1 VVLPLGQRLKKI
13 CLHPITI
20 TAGTVLLIGTIGG
33 GIALW
38 VWIDRQLAPLLQKE
52 LTKTLNRPVQ
62 VGELEGLSLNG
73 KLRFGPSEIPATSTD
88 SDRASVKAV
97 EVTFN
102 PLQLVWNRTLELDV
116 ALIEP
121 DIYLEQDPDKR
132 WVATK
137 IQRQTGGGGF
147 IKTDLQVIRAERGN
161 LALVP
166 LPKEG
171 QPKLPVG
178 LKQVNGNARLLE
190 EGQLINF
197 DLTGLPANGGNLK
210 VKGEARPSTEEIN
223 VAVAGQKLPA
233 PDIGRLIRLQ
243 GVSILAGQAEG
254 NLTLQ
259 LRPKMPTLISGTTR
273 LENSIFEIAEVPQ
286 LFTRSTGNLS
296 FKGTEVGFEDV
307 TTTYGQIPGRVSGT
321 IDPKTGFNISA
332 RTSPVELPRALQT
345 LNLKLP
351 VAASGQL
358 QADIRLT
365 GDIEDPILLG
375 TVVTTKPAKVDRLNF
390 RSLRSNFQLIDNR
403 LSITGF
409 RAQPTLGGSI
419 AGVGQVNLGRKP
431 STIFNLQAENLPG
444 DALANL
450 YGAKPPIKIGAVGG
464 KAQVFGPEGNLQ
476 TAIQFSAPQATYP
489 ATGIV
494 VVTPKNEIV
503 FPEATLQVGS
513 GVVKGQGQIAN
524 NRWLASLQT
533 ANVPGQSL
541 APLLDNKVP
550 PIFQGLIS
558 GNFNLAGNLNTSGQS
573 SLQATGAGQLQYSEG
588 RVTASNLRIANDRW
602 QGNFTANS
610 LPISRLAPDIPSN
623 FQGGTIAGNFNL
635 SGKLTAFKP
644 ETLQGNGEGRIAFPN
659 GAVQAANLQFN
670 DGRWRGNFTTQ
681 RLPISRLADDVPA
694 NFGIGVIAGRFN
706 LSGSLAKVNA
716 SNIQGSGAGVVNFP
730 DGRIATNNL
739 RLDSGNWRGN
749 FGINQLAIA
758 RLAPETPANF
768 KVGQISGNFN
778 IAGNVESLTPEN
790 LTGIGTG
797 VVSFPDGTIN
807 ASTLQFNNGQWNG
820 NFAIDRLKLARLAPE
835 TPPNF
840 KPGLLSGN
848 FNLAGTTESL
858 APENL
863 RGNGSG
869 RISFSDGTINASTLQ
884 FNNGQWNGNFA
895 IDRLKLARL
904 APETPPNFKPGLLS
918 GNFNLAGTTE
928 SLAPENLRGNGSG
941 RISFSDGIINA
952 STLQFNNGQWNGNFA
967 IDRLKLARLAP
978 ETPPNFKPG
987 LLTGNFNL
995 AGTTESLTPED
1006 LRGNGTGRI
1015 SFTDGTINAN
1025 ALRFNNGQ
1033 WNGNFAIDNLK
1044 VGRLAPETPP
1054 NFKPG
1059 LITGNFNLA
1068 GTTESLS
1075 PEDLRGSGSGTV
1087 SFTDGLIKASTL
1099 AFNNG
1104 KWQGDLAIDNL
1115 TIARLSPDLPPSVKD
1130 GKLTGN
1136 FDLSGSLA
1144 SFKPETLEGQG
1155 KGTLNVLGGTI
1166 AASTLVFNNGRW
1178 QGNLTADNLNLENL
1192 AKLAPTNGDLPL
1204 KGNLNATVNAG
1215 GSLADFDPQ
1224 TIQLAGNL
1232 RLEDLVIQNLAF
1244 DPVLQGQVKVAPK
1257 QGVNLQLAGV
1267 QDRIELALA
1276 PNYRPLSFLVKLDE
1290 ASAVGKSQGDRL
1302 LVSTQNIPLNLL
1314 TSFAPLPEPIA
1325 SRPIGGNLSGDFDIN
1340 LANLNIS
1347 GTNVAIAKPSIGTL
1361 VGDSLTG
1368 NFSYTGKTATFN
1380 DIAFQKGQSRYLLGG
1395 SVNLAGNDPQ
1405 FQAKLEIPQGRIQDV
1420 LTALQISELADLT
1433 GGFGN
1438 RDPGSASDIPTIT
1451 AGIPEASLLEQIR
1464 RLAEIEVGLQQQ
1476 RQRRQTALIPEL
1488 RDLSGNFSGEISVAG
1503 SLKQGINAN
1512 FNLQGQEWKWQR
1524 YQADRIIA
1532 QGSFADGIL
1541 TLLPLRISSNDSLF
1555 AFSGTIGGE
1564 EQSGQVQIQNLPA
1577 ENITSFVNL
1586 PLDLTGKLNGTATLS
1601 GSITNPQA
1609 RGEID
1614 LARGTL
1620 NQTPLQ
1626 SAQGSF
1632 NYADSRLDFSS
1643 TAIVTGTDPIQITGS
1658 FPYQLPFASVPPS
1671 SDQLTLDVNVA
1682 NQGLALLNLVSS
1694 GQVNWVDGQG
1704 RVDLAVRGNID
1715 RETGEIQQLVAQGVA
1730 TVDGATISSQ
1740 ALQDAPLTEVT
1751 GKILFDLDRVQV
1763 ESLQGKFSDGQI
1775 LVAGSI
1781 PIFEPLAT
1789 DNPLTVTLDRL
1800 ALNIKGRYN
1809 GGANGKVT
1817 VTGSVLEPA
1826 IGGEIE
1832 LANGQI
1838 LLEEEAEAST
1848 APEPVSVK
1856 DVRTKQAEA
1865 AQTEAEA
1872 SRVGFNNLKLT
1883 LGRDVQITRPPIL
1896 NFLAT
1901 GDITINGTLDDIRPE
1916 GKVELKRGQVN
1927 LFTTQFRLDRGYPQ
1941 TATFRSAG
1949 GLTPYLDVRLVAT
1962 VPETTRSRVL
1972 NDPFLSAEISDAPT
1986 NYLGSLRTV
1995 RIQARVTGSADRLN
2009 ENLELTSN
2017 PPRSETEIVALL
2029 GGGFV
2034 ETLGRGE
2041 TTLGLANL
2049 AGSALLGNIQNAIGD
2064 AIGLSEFR
2072 LFPTVVTSERRG
2084 SSTLGFGA
2092 EAGVDITD
2100 KLSASILTI
2109 LNADQLPQYSIRY
2122 RVNDEVLLR
2131 GSTDFSGDTRAV
2143 VEYESR
2149 F

>member
-1 VVLPLGQRLKKI
+1 V
-13 CLHPITI
+13 
-20 TAGTVLLIGTIGG
+20 
-33 GIALW
+33 
-38 VWIDRQLAPLLQKE
+38 
-52 LTKTLNRPVQ
+52 
-62 VGELEGLSLNG
+62 
-73 KLRFGPSEIPATSTD
+73 
-88 SDRASVKAV
+88 
-97 EVTFN
+97 
-102 PLQLVWNRTLELDV
+102 
-116 ALIEP
+116 
-121 DIYLEQDPDKR
+121 
-132 WVATK
+132 
-137 IQRQTGGGGF
+137 
-147 IKTDLQVIRAERGN
+147 
-161 LALVP
+161 LVP
-166 LPKEG
+166 LPKAG
-171 QPKLPVG
+171 QPKIPVG
-178 LKQVNGNARLLE
+178 LKQVSGNARLLE
-190 EGQLINF
+190 EGRLINF

-210 VKGEARPSTEEIN
+210 VKGEARPATEEIN
-223 VAVAGQKLPA
+223 LTVSGQKLPA
-233 PDIGRLIRLQ
+233 LDISRLIRLQ
-243 GVSILAGQAEG
+243 GVNILAGQAEG
-254 NLTLQ
+254 NLTVQ
-259 LRPKMPTLISGTTR
+259 LRPKLPTLISGTTR
-273 LENSIFEIAEVPQ
+273 LENSSFEIAEVPQ
-286 LFTRSTGNLS
+286 LFTRSSGNLS
-296 FKGTEVGFEDV
+296 FKGTETRFENV

-321 IDPKTGFNISA
+321 IDPQSGYNISA
-332 RTSPVELPRALQT
+332 RTAPVELPKALQT
-345 LNLKLP
+345 LKLKLP

-358 QADIRLT
+358 QADIQLT
-365 GDIEDPILLG
+365 GGIKDPILLG

-390 RSLRSNFQLIDNR
+390 QSVRSNFQLIDNR

-409 RAQPTLGGSI
+409 RAQPSLGGSI
-419 AGVGQVNLGRKP
+419 AGVGQINLGQKT
-431 STIFNLQAENLPG
+431 STTFNLQAENLPG

-450 YGAKPPIKIGAVGG
+450 YGAKLPIKIGAVGG

-494 VVTPKNEIV
+494 VITPKNEIV

-541 APLLDNKVP
+541 GPLLDNKVP

-573 SLQATGAGQLQYSEG
+573 SLQARGAGQLQYNEG
-588 RVTASNLRIANDRW
+588 TVTASNLRIGDDRW
-602 QGNFTANS
+602 QGNFTTNG
-610 LPISRLAPDIPSN
+610 LPISRLAPDTPPN
-623 FQGGTIAGNFNL
+623 FQGGKIAGNFNL

-644 ETLQGNGEGRIAFPN
+644 ETLQGNGDGRIVFPN
-659 GAVQAANLQFN
+659 GAVQASNLQFN
-670 DGRWRGNFTTQ
+670 DGRWQGNFTTQ

-694 NFGIGVIAGRFN
+694 NFGIGIIAGRFN

-716 SNIQGSGAGVVNFP
+716 SNIQGNGAGVVNFP
-730 DGRIATNNL
+730 DGQIATNNF

-749 FGINQLAIA
+749 IGINQLAIA

-778 IAGNVESLTPEN
+778 LAGNVKSLSPEN
-790 LTGIGTG
+790 LTGTGTG
-797 VVSFPDGTIN
+797 VVRFPDGTIN
-807 ASTLQFNNGQWNG
+807 ASALQFNNGQWNG

-840 KPGLLSGN
+840 QPGLLSGN

-869 RISFSDGTINASTLQ
+869 RISFTDGIINASTLQ

-895 IDRLKLARL
+895 IDRLKIGRL
-904 APETPPNFKPGLLS
+904 APETPPNFQPGRLS

-928 SLAPENLRGNGSG
+928 SLAPEDLRGSGSG

-967 IDRLKLARLAP
+967 IDNLKVARLAP

-987 LLTGNFNL
+987 LISGNFNL
-995 AGTTESLTPED
+995 SGTTKSLTPEN
-1006 LRGNGTGRI
+1006 LRGN
-1015 SFTDGTINAN
+1015 
-1025 ALRFNNGQ
+1025 
-1033 WNGNFAIDNLK
+1033 
-1044 VGRLAPETPP
+1044 
-1054 NFKPG
+1054 
-1059 LITGNFNLA
+1059 
-1068 GTTESLS
+1068 
-1075 PEDLRGSGSGTV
+1075 GSGTV
-1087 SFTDGLIKASTL
+1087 SFTNGLIKASTL
-1099 AFNNG
+1099 AFKNG

-1115 TIARLSPDLPPSVKD
+1115 TVSRLSPDLPPSVKD

-1136 FDLSGSLA
+1136 FDLSGSIA

-1155 KGTLNVLGGTI
+1155 KGTLDVLGGTI

-1178 QGNLTADNLNLENL
+1178 RGDLTADKLSL
-1192 AKLAPTNGDLPL
+1192 ATLAQLAPGSGNLPL
-1204 KGNLNATVNAG
+1204 KGTLNATVDAG

-1232 RLEDLVIQNLAF
+1232 RLEDVVIQNLAF
-1244 DPVLQGQVKVAPK
+1244 DPVLQGQVKVASK
-1257 QGVNLQLAGV
+1257 QGVNLQLAGDT
-1267 QDRIELALA
+1267 DRIELALA

-1302 LVSTQNIPLNLL
+1302 LVSTQNIPLNLI
-1314 TSFAPLPEPIA
+1314 TDFAPLPEAVA
-1325 SRPIGGNLSGDFDIN
+1325 SRQIGGNLSGEFDIN

-1347 GTNVAIAKPSIGTL
+1347 GTNVAIAKPSIRTL
-1361 VGDSLTG
+1361 IGDSLTG

-1380 DIAFQKGQSRYLLGG
+1380 DIEFQRGNSRYLLGG

-1405 FQAKLEIPQGRIQDV
+1405 FQAKVQIPQGRIQDV
-1420 LTALQISELADLT
+1420 LTALQISELEDLT
-1433 GGFGN
+1433 SGFGN
-1438 RDPGSASDIPTIT
+1438 RNYGSASDIPSLT
-1451 AGIPEASLLEQIR
+1451 AGIPESSLLDRIR
-1464 RLAEIEVGLQQQ
+1464 RLAEIEVSLQKQRQQ
-1476 RQRRQTALIPEL
+1476 REAAIVPEL
-1488 RDLSGNFSGEISVAG
+1488 RDLSGNFSGEITVAG
-1503 SLKQGINAN
+1503 SLKQGINAD
-1512 FNLQGQEWKWQR
+1512 FNLQGQQWKWQR
-1524 YQADRIIA
+1524 YQADSIVA
-1532 QGSFADGIL
+1532 QGSFTNGIL
-1541 TLLPLRISSNDSLF
+1541 TLLPLRIASQDSLLS
-1555 AFSGTIGGE
+1555 FSGVIGTE
-1564 EQSGQVQIQNLPA
+1564 EQSGQLQIENLPA
-1577 ENITSFVNL
+1577 ETIASFVNL

-1601 GSITNPQA
+1601 GSVTNPQA
-1609 RGEID
+1609 RGEIE
-1614 LARGTL
+1614 LEAGTL

-1626 SAQGSF
+1626 SARGSF

-1671 SDQLTLDVNVA
+1671 SNQLTLDVNLA
-1682 NQGLALLNLVSS
+1682 NQGLALLNLVSG

-1715 RETGEIQQLVAQGVA
+1715 RETGEIEQLLAQGVA
-1730 TVDGATISSQ
+1730 TVDGATISAQ
-1740 ALQDAPLTEVT
+1740 ALQDAPLTDVK
-1751 GKILFDLDRVQV
+1751 GRILFDLDRVQV

-1775 LVAGSI
+1775 LAAGTI
-1781 PIFEPLAT
+1781 PIFEPLPT
-1789 DNPLTVTLDRL
+1789 DTPLTVTLDRL
-1800 ALNIKGRYN
+1800 ALNLKGRYN
-1809 GGANGKVT
+1809 GGANGRVT
-1817 VTGSVLEPA
+1817 VTGSVLEPF

-1832 LANGQI
+1832 LANGRI

-1848 APEPVSVK
+1848 DIKPVSVK
-1856 DVRTKQAEA
+1856 DSRTKQAEA
-1865 AQTEAEA
+1865 VEAESET
-1872 SRVGFNNLKLT
+1872 SRVGFNNLKLM

-1901 GDITINGTLDDIRPE
+1901 GDITINGTLDDIRPN
-1916 GKVELKRGQVN
+1916 GKVELRRGQVN

-1941 TATFRSAG
+1941 TATFRSDR

-1972 NDPFLSAEISDAPT
+1972 NDPFLSAEINDAPT

-1995 RIQARVTGSADRLN
+1995 RIQARVNGSADRLN

-2017 PPRSETEIVALL
+2017 PPRSESEIVALL

-2049 AGSALLGNIQNAIGD
+2049 AGSALLGNIQNTIGD
-2064 AIGLSEFR
+2064 ALGLSEFR

-2092 EAGVDITD
+2092 EAGIDITD

-2109 LNADQLPQYSIRY
+2109 LNADQLPQYSLRY

-2131 GSTDFSGDTRAV
+2131 GSTDFSGDTRAT